1 MAISVSRLGLRGD
14 TTEPSDTPA
23 ASWDLFSCI
32 VKTGGDLRQEQ
43 LATHLIQAFRKIW
56 IEEGCQCWVR

>member
-1 MAISVSRLGLRGD
+1 MVISVGVQNTLHIQLLTYRS
-14 TTEPSDTPA
+14 A

-43 LATHLIQAFRKIW
+43 FATQLIQAFQHIW
-56 IEEGCQCWVR
+56 AGEGCQCWLR